1 MPQCNVANVHMC
13 RYLPDAE
20 AALLKEQ
27 NVNVIA
33 VGVGDS
39 MNLTQLEVI
48 ASSDNNV
55 YVNPIPSLSERSE

>member
-1 MPQCNVANVHMC
+1 MC

-20 AALLKEQ
+20 ATLLREQ

-33 VGVGDS
+33 VGIGTE

-48 ASSDNNV
+48 ASSDNNM
-55 YVNPIPSLSERSE
+55 YADLIPSL